1 MLLHH
6 RANLGLHLVQVL
18 HHLQKGLGSGLCSL
32 LQVFLEVHCHLVVL
46 WVLVDLW
53 VLMDP
58 AEMNH
63 KDLVDLEDPFPL
75 EDPGNLVDPPDPDL
89 WCPCLPSL
97 L

>member
-1 MLLHH
+1 MFLYHQ
-6 RANLGLHLVQVL
+6 ANLGLHLVQVL
-18 HHLQKGLGSGLCSL
+18 HHLQKDLGSGLCSL
-32 LQVFLEVHCHLVVL
+32 VQVVLEVQHHLVVL
-46 WVLVDLW
+46 WILVDLW
-53 VLMDP
+53 VLVGL

-75 EDPGNLVDPPDPDL
+75 EDPGTLVDPPDPDL